1 MKLPLAL
8 LAAFA
13 AGCTTGKQDQA
24 NPPAGDTVTTAAS
37 PAPRRIVPGLSEA
50 MRSALDQFAATFEP
64 FAPEEYNPE
73 LAAYSASRQ
82 NQLLYQAKGDFNGDG
97 LADLALNGHDKTREL
112 LIVILSQPDSSY
124 KVVPLKEKARQPL
137 YNHDVGI
144 FLTAIGPGPLNMS
157 NGPLPRPDSLSY
169 DGVVVNY
176 GEAASEVFY
185 WTGTQFLQ
193 FFTGD

>member
-24 NPPAGDTVTTAAS
+24 NPPTGDTVTTAAR
-37 PAPRRIVPGLSEA
+37 PTPRRIAPGLSEA

-82 NQLLYQAKGDFNGDG
+82 NQRLYQAKGDFNGDG

-112 LIVILSQPDSSY
+112 LIVILSQPGFCTQRPAS
-124 KVVPLKEKARQPL
+124 VAQPP
-137 YNHDVGI
+137 NC
-144 FLTAIGPGPLNMS
+144 
-157 NGPLPRPDSLSY
+157 RPNALISRA
-169 DGVVVNY
+169 V
-176 GEAASEVFY
+176 
-185 WTGTQFLQ
+185 
-193 FFTGD
+193 